1 MRSRKHKTI
10 DGQSYE
16 KVDTSRFFKVK
27 ARSIKKAL
35 DKLEFIHTLEVRDM
49 FRSLTVD
56 TILADKREARVNLT
70 YRQAVEKEIAIP
82 IKTVT
87 ATEYKETGNLGFG
100 YPQFTPCN
108 FIERFQLKV
117 EVVPTVEWID

>member
-10 DGQSYE
+10 DGMSYE

-70 YRQAVEKEIAIP
+70 YRDAVEKEIAIP
-82 IKTVT
+82 IKTTVP
-87 ATEYKETGNLGFG
+87 TEYKETGNLGFG

-108 FIERFQLKV
+108 FIERFQLQV
-117 EVVPTVEWID
+117 EVVPTVGWID